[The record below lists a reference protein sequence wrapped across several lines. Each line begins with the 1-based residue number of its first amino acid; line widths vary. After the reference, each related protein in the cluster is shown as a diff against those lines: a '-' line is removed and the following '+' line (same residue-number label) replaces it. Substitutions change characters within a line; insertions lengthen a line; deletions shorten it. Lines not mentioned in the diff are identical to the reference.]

1 MYGYQKSSP
10 VEETRVLVWNDKVS
24 EGIGEMKKC
33 YKVMTSWIQKMH
45 KLFNDLLQWN
55 GKPPRPDSRQECE
68 FTRIIG
74 QEMQVH
80 SSHVL
85 GDALHSGNFRLC
97 PWKGTKDVVFII
109 RLSRRTCW
117 IWDSMQ
123 WGYPLS
129 LSWFWESSSYLCV
142 IEL

>member
-1 MYGYQKSSP
+1 MVIKNHHQWKKPGFWSGMIRLVKELVRWRNAIKWWRCEFRKCISSSMICF
-10 VEETRVLVWNDKVS
+10 N
-24 EGIGEMKKC
+24 EM
-33 YKVMTSWIQKMH
+33 V
-45 KLFNDLLQWN
+45 N
-55 GKPPRPDSRQECE
+55 PPRPDSRQECE
-68 FTRIIG
+68 FTRIRG

-117 IWDSMQ
+117 IWDNMQ

-129 LSWFWESSSYLCV
+129 LSWFWESSYYLCV
-142 IEL
+142 IELD